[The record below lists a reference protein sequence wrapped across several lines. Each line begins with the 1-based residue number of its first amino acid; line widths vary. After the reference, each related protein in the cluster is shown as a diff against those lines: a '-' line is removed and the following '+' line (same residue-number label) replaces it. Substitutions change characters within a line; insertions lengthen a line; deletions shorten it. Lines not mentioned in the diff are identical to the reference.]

1 VSFFGLPRSSLPL
14 LAVSFLLRPAGV
26 TGQVWSVDAYAGQA
40 SYSIAPGTV
49 DSRNGILGLRFNQ
62 DRRFFQVAGGV
73 PLSET
78 DVAWGVLGL
87 GDRLAFRR
95 GGMEVGVDMAL
106 LAHGQRDPVSEVTG
120 QGVLVDLLPMFSHN
134 VGSLVLEARSGLR
147 WYGARLGEADWT
159 RVFWTSEVRGAMD
172 PAATLRLE
180 GTLRHHRGGEEETYS
195 RAAASAT
202 SVLGPAVVQ
211 GTLGHWVE
219 GPDGVDPEWGV
230 VVGLPMGPRGQVFAS
245 VRRESFDPHYL
256 MPPRTSWGVGVS
268 LKVGRRPGPVP
279 VAGPE
284 VRRGGRVVIRIPL
297 RDCTAPPLVAGDFT
311 GWEPV
316 PMERQGTEWRY
327 TLRLPPGVYRFAFR
341 RADGEWFVP
350 ASVPNRMDD
359 GMGGWVAVLVV
370 P

>member
-1 VSFFGLPRSSLPL
+1 
-14 LAVSFLLRPAGV
+14 
-26 TGQVWSVDAYAGQA
+26 VDAYAGQA

-73 PLSET
+73 PFSDA
-78 DVAWGVLGL
+78 DVAWGVLGI
-87 GDRLAFRR
+87 GDRLALRR

-120 QGVLVDLLPMFSHN
+120 QGVLVEVLPMLSHN
-134 VGSLVLEARSGLR
+134 VGSLALEARSGLR
-147 WYGARLGEADWT
+147 WYGGRLGEADWT
-159 RVFWTSEVRGAMD
+159 RSFWMSEIRGAMD
-172 PAATLRLE
+172 PLATLQLD
-180 GTLRHHRGGEEETYS
+180 GSLRHFRGGEEETYT
-195 RAAASAT
+195 RVGASAT
-202 SVLGPAVVQ
+202 TVMGPAVVQ
-211 GTLGHWVE
+211 GMLGHWVGGSE
-219 GPDGVDPEWGV
+219 GVDPEWGV
-230 VVGLPMGPRGQVFAS
+230 VVGVPVGGRGQVFGS

-279 VAGPE
+279 IAGPE
-284 VRRGGRVVIRIPL
+284 VRRGGGVMIRVPL
-297 RDCTAPPLVAGDFT
+297 RDCTAPPMVAGDFT

-316 PMERQGTEWRY
+316 PMKRQGTEWRY
-327 TLRLPPGVYRFAFR
+327 ALRLPPGVYRFAFR
-341 RADGEWFVP
+341 RANGEWFVP
-350 ASVPNRMDD
+350 ESVPNRMDD